1 MESLITI
8 TNFLI
13 FGLLLASPILLL
25 IILNRLKAKRTLIL
39 YSMISLF
46 VHGILAM
53 IFAWYSYESD
63 LILLKHYGYNMDGM
77 SETEFYRNVSP
88 ENMEQVKSLE
98 TSIMGIGWPIKA
110 IFGYLIFIP
119 YLIFVYIGKT
129 LIKKLKKNKTMPNTG
144 FASY

>member
-1 MESLITI
+1 
-8 TNFLI
+8 
-13 FGLLLASPILLL
+13 
-25 IILNRLKAKRTLIL
+25 
-39 YSMISLF
+39 
-46 VHGILAM
+46 
-53 IFAWYSYESD
+53 
-63 LILLKHYGYNMDGM
+63 MDGM